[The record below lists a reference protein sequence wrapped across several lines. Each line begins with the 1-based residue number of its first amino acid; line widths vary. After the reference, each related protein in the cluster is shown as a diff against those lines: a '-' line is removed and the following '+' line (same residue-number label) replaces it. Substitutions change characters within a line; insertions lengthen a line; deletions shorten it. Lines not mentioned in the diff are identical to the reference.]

1 MNSDKKF
8 DCIIEKCTYDSP
20 DYKVY
25 AVNVDPK
32 KYPDIKRSEKYYN
45 VTIFGNVHTLCLG
58 QSYEVTAKEEQNKYG
73 YGYKIVNI
81 RKDTPKNEEDVYM
94 FLQEILTFNQAS
106 ELWKNYPDIID
117 RVISGNTKDID
128 LSKLHG
134 IGEITFG
141 KIKDKII
148 QNYALYDLVVEFG
161 GNLTISMLKKIY
173 DEYPSIQM
181 LKKKLREEPYKC
193 LTRLSGIGFIKA
205 DSILLEL
212 ERTKKISFPFDLKTS
227 RQRCAACIEHLLLEN
242 QNDGHTKMDL
252 RDLRKQIIKMVP
264 ACSQHYVECLKN
276 EDIYYNKE
284 NFDVALKRTYETELI
299 IAEKIIYANTN
310 KRVWEIDWKKYQ
322 STGEFVLSDEQLM
335 ALKCLCEN
343 NIMILN
349 GFAGTGK
356 SMTAS
361 AIIKMLENN
370 NKSFKLFAPTGR
382 AAKVLGDYTD
392 RPASTIHRG
401 LGYMPPVWGYNEE
414 NKLQCDVLIIDEFS
428 MTDIFL
434 MKHVIDALD
443 FCKTK
448 LLMIGDSA
456 QLPSVGPG
464 NLLHDFMRSGKIP
477 TVTLNKIFRYNEG
490 GLMKTATDVR
500 EMKPYLKNIT
510 DKCTLFGDNGD
521 YAFIQSTNEKI
532 IKDACVLYE
541 KLLKS
546 YKPEDILVL
555 SSYNKGNYGTIAI
568 NNHLQKLANE
578 NYGSNN
584 YMEVREI
591 KYFQNDI
598 VIQMSNNYKA
608 RIYTEDFF
616 SLSADDIE
624 EVFIPNGML
633 GKIEHISISCAVI
646 NFDGVRVYYDKNDMQ
661 DIMLGYSIS
670 IHKSQGGSA
679 PIVLLLTPSSHT
691 YMLNS
696 NLIYVGLTRMKVK
709 LFHLGNKDTVNRA
722 VKKKENYNRNTF
734 MYDML
739 NRKSTNQY

>member
-1 MNSDKKF
+1 MNNDKKF
-8 DCIIEKCTYDSP
+8 NCIIEKCTYDSP

-45 VTIFGNVHTLCLG
+45 VTIFGNIHTLCLG

-117 RVISGNTKDID
+117 RVISGNTQDID
-128 LSKLHG
+128 LNKLHG

-148 QNYALYDLVVEFG
+148 QNYALYDLVIEFG

-227 RQRCAACIEHLLLEN
+227 RQRCAACVEHLLLEN

-299 IAEKIIYANTN
+299 IAEKIIHANSN
-310 KRVWEIDWKKYQ
+310 KRLWEIDWKKYQ
-322 STGEFVLSDEQLM
+322 STGEFTLSDEQLM

-443 FCKTK
+443 FGKTK

-500 EMKPYLKNIT
+500 EMKPYLKDVTN
-510 DKCTLFGDNGD
+510 KCTLYGNNGD

-532 IKDACVLYE
+532 IKDTCVLYE

-555 SSYNKGNYGTIAI
+555 SSYNKGDCGTVAI

-598 VIQMSNNYKA
+598 IIQVSNNYKA

-624 EVFIPNGML
+624 ETFIPNGML
-633 GKIEHISISCAVI
+633 GKIEHISTSCAVI

-679 PIVLLLTPSSHT
+679 PIVFLLTPSSHT

-696 NLIYVGLTRMKVK
+696 NLIYVGLTRMKTK

-739 NRKSTNQY
+739 NSKNN

>member
-73 YGYKIVNI
+73 YGYKIINI

-299 IAEKIIYANTN
+299 IAENIASANNN
-310 KRVWEIDWKKYQ
+310 KRVWQIDWKQYQ
-322 STGEFVLSDEQLM
+322 NTEEFTLSNEQLM

-343 NIMILN
+343 NVMILN

-356 SMTAS
+356 SLTAS

-392 RPASTIHRG
+392 RAASTIHRG

-428 MTDIFL
+428 MTDVFL

-443 FCKTK
+443 FSKTK

-464 NLLHDFMRSGKIP
+464 NLLHDFMGSGKIP

-500 EMKPYLKNIT
+500 EMKPYLKDVT
-510 DKCTLFGDNGD
+510 DKCTLFGNNGD

-532 IKDACVLYE
+532 IKDTCVLYE

-555 SSYNKGNYGTIAI
+555 SSYNKGDCGTVAI

-591 KYFQNDI
+591 KYFENDI
-598 VIQMSNNYKA
+598 VIQVSNNYKA

-624 EVFIPNGML
+624 ETFIPNGML
-633 GKIEHISISCAVI
+633 GKIEHISTSCAVI

-679 PIVLLLTPSSHT
+679 PIVFLLTPSSHT

-696 NLIYVGLTRMKVK
+696 NLIYVGLTRMKTK

-739 NRKSTNQY
+739 NSKITNQY

>member
-73 YGYKIVNI
+73 YGYKIINI

-212 ERTKKISFPFDLKTS
+212 ERTNKISFPFDLKTS

-299 IAEKIIYANTN
+299 IAKNIASANNN
-310 KRVWEIDWKKYQ
+310 KRIWQIDWKQYQ
-322 STGEFVLSDEQLM
+322 NTEEFTLSNEQLM

-343 NIMILN
+343 NVMILN

-356 SMTAS
+356 SLTAS

-401 LGYMPPVWGYNEE
+401 LDYMPPVWGYNEE

-443 FCKTK
+443 FGKTK

-464 NLLHDFMRSGKIP
+464 NLLHDFMGSGKIP

-500 EMKPYLKNIT
+500 EMKPYLKDVT
-510 DKCTLFGDNGD
+510 DKCTLFGNNGD

-532 IKDACVLYE
+532 IKDTCVLYE

-555 SSYNKGNYGTIAI
+555 SSYNKGDCGTVAI

-591 KYFQNDI
+591 KYFENDI
-598 VIQMSNNYKA
+598 VIQVSNNYKA

-624 EVFIPNGML
+624 ETFIPNGML
-633 GKIEHISISCAVI
+633 GKIEHISTSCAVI
-646 NFDGVRVYYDKNDMQ
+646 NFDGVSVYYDKNDMQ

-679 PIVLLLTPSSHT
+679 PVVFLLTPSSHT

-696 NLIYVGLTRMKVK
+696 NLIYVGLTRMKTK

-734 MYDML
+734 MYNML
-739 NRKSTNQY
+739 NSKNN

>member
-73 YGYKIVNI
+73 YGYKIINI

-212 ERTKKISFPFDLKTS
+212 ERTNKISFPFDLKTS

-299 IAEKIIYANTN
+299 IAENIASANNN
-310 KRVWEIDWKKYQ
+310 KRVWQIDWKQYQ
-322 STGEFVLSDEQLM
+322 NTEEFTLSNEQLM

-343 NIMILN
+343 NVMILN

-356 SMTAS
+356 SLTAS

-428 MTDIFL
+428 MTDVFL

-443 FCKTK
+443 FSKTK

-477 TVTLNKIFRYNEG
+477 TVTLNRIFRYNEG

-500 EMKPYLKNIT
+500 EMKLYLKDVT
-510 DKCTLFGDNGD
+510 DKCTLFGNNGD

-532 IKDACVLYE
+532 IKDTCVLYE

-555 SSYNKGNYGTIAI
+555 SSYNKGDCGTVAI

-578 NYGSNN
+578 NYGASN

-598 VIQMSNNYKA
+598 VIQVSNNYKA

-624 EVFIPNGML
+624 ETFIPNGML
-633 GKIEHISISCAVI
+633 GKIEHISTSCAVI

-679 PIVLLLTPSSHT
+679 PVVFLLTPSSHT

-696 NLIYVGLTRMKVK
+696 NLIYVGLTRMKTK

-734 MYDML
+734 MSDML

>member
-25 AVNVDPK
+25 AVNVDQK

-45 VTIFGNVHTLCLG
+45 VTIFGNVHMLCLG

-73 YGYKIVNI
+73 YGYKIINI

-173 DEYPSIQM
+173 DAYPSIQM
-181 LKKKLREEPYKC
+181 LKRKLREEPYKC

-212 ERTKKISFPFDLKTS
+212 ERTNKISFPFDLKTS

-252 RDLRKQIIKMVP
+252 RDLRKQIVKMVP
-264 ACSQHYVECLKN
+264 ACSQHYVECLKDN
-276 EDIYYNKE
+276 DIYYNKE
-284 NFDVALKRTYETELI
+284 NFDVSLKKTYKTESL
-299 IAEKIIYANTN
+299 IAEKIIYANSN
-310 KRVWEIDWKKYQ
+310 KRVWKIDWKKYQ
-322 STGEFVLSDEQLM
+322 NTGEFTLSDEQLM

-349 GFAGTGK
+349 GFAGSGK
-356 SMTAS
+356 SLTAS
-361 AIIKMLENN
+361 AIINMLENN

-428 MTDIFL
+428 MTDVFL

-443 FCKTK
+443 FSKTK

-500 EMKPYLKNIT
+500 EMKPYLKDVT
-510 DKCTLFGDNGD
+510 DKCTLFGNNGD
-521 YAFIQSTNEKI
+521 YTFIQSTNEKI
-532 IKDACVLYE
+532 IKDTCMLYE

-546 YKPEDILVL
+546 YKPEDVLVL
-555 SSYNKGNYGTIAI
+555 SSYNKGDCGTVAI

-598 VIQMSNNYKA
+598 VIQVSNNYKA

-624 EVFIPNGML
+624 ETFIPNGML
-633 GKIEHISISCAVI
+633 GKIEHISTSYAVI

-679 PIVLLLTPSSHT
+679 PIVFLLTPSSHT

-696 NLIYVGLTRMKVK
+696 NLIYVGLTRMKTK

-739 NRKSTNQY
+739 NRKVTNQY

>member
-1 MNSDKKF
+1 MNNDKKF
-8 DCIIEKCTYDSP
+8 NCIIEKCTYDSP

-45 VTIFGNVHTLCLG
+45 VTIFGNIHTLCLG

-117 RVISGNTKDID
+117 RVISGNTQDID
-128 LSKLHG
+128 LNKLHG

-148 QNYALYDLVVEFG
+148 QNYALYDLVIEFG

-212 ERTKKISFPFDLKTS
+212 ERTNKISFPFDLKTS
-227 RQRCAACIEHLLLEN
+227 RQRCAACVEYLLLEN

-252 RDLRKQIIKMVP
+252 RELRKQIIKMVP
-264 ACSQHYVECLKN
+264 ACSQHYAECLK
-276 EDIYYNKE
+276 EDDIYYNKE

-299 IAEKIIYANTN
+299 IAENIMHANDV
-310 KRVWEIDWKKYQ
+310 KREWQIDWKQYQ
-322 STGEFVLSDEQLM
+322 NTGEFTLSDEQLM

-343 NIMILN
+343 NVMILN
-349 GFAGTGK
+349 GFAGSGK

-361 AIIKMLENN
+361 AIINMLENN

-382 AAKVLGDYTD
+382 AAKVLSDYTD

-401 LGYMPPVWGYNEE
+401 LGYMPPVWGYNEA

-443 FCKTK
+443 FNKTK

-477 TVTLNKIFRYNEG
+477 TVTLNKIFRYNDG

-500 EMKPYLKNIT
+500 EMKPYLKDVT
-510 DKCTLFGDNGD
+510 DKCTLFGNNGD

-532 IKDACVLYE
+532 VKDTCVLYE
-541 KLLKS
+541 KLIKS

-555 SSYNKGNYGTIAI
+555 SSYNKGDCGTVAI

-591 KYFQNDI
+591 KYFQDDI
-598 VIQMSNNYKA
+598 VIQVSNNYKA

-616 SLSADDIE
+616 SLSADDTE
-624 EVFIPNGML
+624 ETFIPNGML
-633 GKIEHISISCAVI
+633 GKIENISASYAII

-679 PIVLLLTPSSHT
+679 PVVFLLTPSSHT

-696 NLIYVGLTRMKVK
+696 NLIYVGLTRMKTK

-734 MYDML
+734 MYNML
-739 NRKSTNQY
+739 NSKIN

>member
-25 AVNVDPK
+25 AVNVDQK

-45 VTIFGNVHTLCLG
+45 VTIFGNVHMLCLG

-73 YGYKIVNI
+73 YGYKIINI

-173 DEYPSIQM
+173 DAYPSIQM
-181 LKKKLREEPYKC
+181 LKRKLREEPYKC

-212 ERTKKISFPFDLKTS
+212 ERTNKISFPFDLKTS

-252 RDLRKQIIKMVP
+252 RDLRKQIVKMVP
-264 ACSQHYVECLKN
+264 ACSQHYVECLKDS
-276 EDIYYNKE
+276 DIYYNKE
-284 NFDVALKRTYETELI
+284 NFDVSLKKTYETESL
-299 IAEKIIYANTN
+299 IAEKIIYANSN
-310 KRVWEIDWKKYQ
+310 KRVWKIDWKKYQ
-322 STGEFVLSDEQLM
+322 NTGEFTLSDEQLI

-349 GFAGTGK
+349 GFAGSGK
-356 SMTAS
+356 SLTAS
-361 AIIKMLENN
+361 AIINMLENN

-428 MTDIFL
+428 MTDVFL

-443 FCKTK
+443 FSKTK

-500 EMKPYLKNIT
+500 EMKPYLKDVT
-510 DKCTLFGDNGD
+510 DKCTLFGNNGD

-532 IKDACVLYE
+532 IKDTCVLYE

-555 SSYNKGNYGTIAI
+555 SSYNKGNCGTVAI

-578 NYGSNN
+578 NYGSSN

-598 VIQMSNNYKA
+598 VIQVSNNYKA

-624 EVFIPNGML
+624 ETFIPNGML
-633 GKIEHISISCAVI
+633 GKIEHISTSCAVI

-679 PIVLLLTPSSHT
+679 PVVFLLTPSSHT

-696 NLIYVGLTRMKVK
+696 NLIYVGLTRMKTK

-734 MYDML
+734 MSDML
-739 NRKSTNQY
+739 NSKK

>member
-212 ERTKKISFPFDLKTS
+212 ERTNKISFPFDLKTS

-299 IAEKIIYANTN
+299 IAEKIIYANSN

-322 STGEFVLSDEQLM
+322 STGEFTLSDEQLM

-443 FCKTK
+443 FGKTK

-464 NLLHDFMRSGKIP
+464 NLLHDFMGSGKIP

-500 EMKPYLKNIT
+500 EMKPYLKDVT
-510 DKCTLFGDNGD
+510 DKCTLFGNNGD
-521 YAFIQSTNEKI
+521 YTFIQSTNEKI
-532 IKDACVLYE
+532 IKDTCMLYE

-546 YKPEDILVL
+546 YKPEDVLVL
-555 SSYNKGNYGTIAI
+555 SSYNKGDCGTVAI

-598 VIQMSNNYKA
+598 VIQVSNNYKA

-624 EVFIPNGML
+624 ETFIPNGML
-633 GKIEHISISCAVI
+633 GKIEHISTSYAVI

-679 PIVLLLTPSSHT
+679 PIVFLLTPSSHT

-696 NLIYVGLTRMKVK
+696 NLIYVGLTRMKTK

-739 NRKSTNQY
+739 NRKVTNQY

>member
-1 MNSDKKF
+1 M
-8 DCIIEKCTYDSP
+8 
-20 DYKVY
+20 
-25 AVNVDPK
+25 
-32 KYPDIKRSEKYYN
+32 
-45 VTIFGNVHTLCLG
+45 
-58 QSYEVTAKEEQNKYG
+58 TAKEEQNKYG

-117 RVISGNTKDID
+117 RVISGNTQDID
-128 LSKLHG
+128 LNKLHG

-148 QNYALYDLVVEFG
+148 QNYALYDLVIEFG

-212 ERTKKISFPFDLKTS
+212 ERTNKISFPFDLKTS
-227 RQRCAACIEHLLLEN
+227 RQRCAACVEYLLLEN

-252 RDLRKQIIKMVP
+252 RELRKQIIKMVP

-299 IAEKIIYANTN
+299 IAEKIIHANSN

-322 STGEFVLSDEQLM
+322 STGEFTLSDEQLM

-443 FCKTK
+443 FGKTK

-464 NLLHDFMRSGKIP
+464 NLLHDFMRSGKTP

-500 EMKPYLKNIT
+500 EMKPYLKDVTN
-510 DKCTLFGDNGD
+510 KCTLYGNNGD

-532 IKDACVLYE
+532 IKDTCVLYE

-555 SSYNKGNYGTIAI
+555 SSYNKGDCGTVAI

-591 KYFQNDI
+591 FPK
-598 VIQMSNNYKA
+598 
-608 RIYTEDFF
+608 
-616 SLSADDIE
+616 
-624 EVFIPNGML
+624 
-633 GKIEHISISCAVI
+633 
-646 NFDGVRVYYDKNDMQ
+646 
-661 DIMLGYSIS
+661 
-670 IHKSQGGSA
+670 
-679 PIVLLLTPSSHT
+679 
-691 YMLNS
+691 
-696 NLIYVGLTRMKVK
+696 
-709 LFHLGNKDTVNRA
+709 
-722 VKKKENYNRNTF
+722 
-734 MYDML
+734 
-739 NRKSTNQY
+739 